1 MKLRPKLT
9 LLALTGLNL
18 VNYVDRQVLPAVLQP
33 LQEDLKLDKTQA
45 GFATTAFMLGYFAT
59 APFFGALGDRLARK
73 WLIAAGVV
81 VWSIGTILTGAAG
94 GVVSLLLYRC
104 LVGVGEAS
112 YGTLSPGW
120 IADLFESR
128 RRNIALSFFY
138 VAIPI
143 GSALGYLLGGEV
155 GASHGWRSA
164 FYVAGVPGLV
174 FALALL
180 GLKEPR
186 RGASD
191 ASEGGEGGAPDAAG
205 ATRPPGGWRTY
216 AQLLKNRPYLLVL
229 VGYVAQT
236 FAVGGFAAWA
246 PSFLQEVRGME
257 FREADRFFG
266 IALAATGLGA
276 TLLGGF
282 VSSAWQ
288 RRSRSGYAATLGL
301 SALLAAPLAFAAF
314 VDHDVARARV
324 LLAATMFCLFFSTGP
339 VNTLLLETVPAAI
352 RSSAM
357 AASIFAI
364 HLFGDLWSPTLVG
377 YVAEKSSFERAV
389 LLLPAALVVN
399 AAAWLVLIGV
409 VRRTAPAVSPA

>member
-18 VNYVDRQVLPAVLQP
+18 VNYLDRQVLPAVLQP

-59 APFFGALGDRLARK
+59 APFFGALDDRLARK

-81 VWSIGTILTGAAG
+81 VWSVGTILTGAAG
-94 GVVSLLLYRC
+94 GIVSLLLYRC

-120 IADLFESR
+120 IADLFSSR
-128 RRNIALSFFY
+128 QRNNALSFFY

-155 GASHGWRSA
+155 GHSHGWRSV
-164 FYVAGVPGLV
+164 FYVAGVLGLV
-174 FALALL
+174 FGLALL
-180 GLKEPR
+180 GLKEPQ

-191 ASEGGEGGAPDAAG
+191 AGASDAAG
-205 ATRPPGGWRTY
+205 AAHPAGGWRAY
-216 AQLLKNRPYLLVL
+216 KQLLKNRPYLLV
-229 VGYVAQT
+229 VFGYVAQT

-257 FREADRFFG
+257 FRDADRFFG

-276 TLLGGF
+276 TVLGGL

-314 VDHDVARARV
+314 VDRDVARARAFLV
-324 LLAATMFCLFFSTGP
+324 ATMFCLFFATGP
-339 VNTLLLETVPAAI
+339 VNTLLLETVPATM

-364 HLFGDLWSPTLVG
+364 HLFGDLWSPALVG
-377 YVAEKSSFERAV
+377 YVAEQTSFERAV
-389 LLLPAALVVN
+389 LILPAALVVS
-399 AAAWLVLIGV
+399 AAAWLALIGV

>member
-59 APFFGALGDRLARK
+59 APFFGALGDRMARK

-81 VWSIGTILTGAAG
+81 VWSLGTILTGAAG

-120 IADLFESR
+120 IADLFAR
-128 RRNIALSFFY
+128 RQRNNALSFFY

-155 GASHGWRSA
+155 GALHGWRSA

-180 GLKEPR
+180 GLKEPP

-191 ASEGGEGGAPDAAG
+191 AGDAGAPDAAG
-205 ATRPPGGWRTY
+205 AARPAGGWRTY
-216 AQLLKNRPYLLVL
+216 AALLKNRPYVL
-229 VGYVAQT
+229 VVFGYVAQT

-257 FREADRFFG
+257 FRDADRFFG

-276 TLLGGF
+276 TVIGGL

-301 SALLAAPLAFAAF
+301 SALLAAPLAFFAF
-314 VDHDVARARV
+314 VDRDVARARV
-324 LLAATMFCLFFSTGP
+324 LLVATMFFLFFATGP
-339 VNTLLLETVPAAI
+339 VNTLLLETVPATM

-357 AASIFAI
+357 AASIFAM
-364 HLFGDLWSPTLVG
+364 HLFGDLWSPALVG
-377 YVAEKSSFERAV
+377 YVAEKTSFERAV
-389 LLLPAALVVN
+389 LILPAALVVS
-399 AAAWLVLIGV
+399 AAAWLALIGV

>member
-18 VNYVDRQVLPAVLQP
+18 VNYLDRQVLPAVLQP

-81 VWSIGTILTGAAG
+81 VWSVGTILTGAAG
-94 GVVSLLLYRC
+94 GIVSLLLYRC

-120 IADLFESR
+120 IADLFSSR
-128 RRNIALSFFY
+128 QRNNALSFFY

-143 GSALGYLLGGEV
+143 GSALGYLLGGEI
-155 GASHGWRSA
+155 GHSHGWRAA

-174 FALALL
+174 FGLVLL
-180 GLKEPR
+180 GLKEPQ

-191 ASEGGEGGAPDAAG
+191 ASASDSAG
-205 ATRPPGGWRTY
+205 AAPPAGGWRAY
-216 AQLLKNRPYLLVL
+216 KRLLKNRPYLLV
-229 VGYVAQT
+229 VFGYVAQT

-257 FREADRFFG
+257 FRDADRFFG

-276 TLLGGF
+276 TVLGGLA
-282 VSSAWQ
+282 SSAWQ

-301 SALLAAPLAFAAF
+301 SALVAAPLAFAAF
-314 VDHDVARARV
+314 MDRDVARARV
-324 LLAATMFCLFFSTGP
+324 LLVATMFCLFFATGP
-339 VNTLLLETVPAAI
+339 VNTLLLETVPATM

-364 HLFGDLWSPTLVG
+364 HLFGDLWSPALVG
-377 YVAEKSSFERAV
+377 YVAEKTSFESAV
-389 LLLPAALVVN
+389 LILPAALVVS

-409 VRRTAPAVSPA
+409 VRRTAPAASSA